1 MYHPQCVPANAVWP
15 QPDPEVD
22 RLKAELTRLRSDLEK
37 AIEALEHIKQ
47 WSEAYPLAVFQE
59 PDFAKARE
67 VLEANGMTLDAISAS
82 NMRHVL
88 SRIGPL
94 VSHVL
99 SQLENSKPPPATI
112 GHLDNGKTA
121 LAGCPRCGHRHPPD
135 GLCLV

>member
-1 MYHPQCVPANAVWP
+1 MSDALRAQIEEHNT
-15 QPDPEVD
+15 
-22 RLKAELTRLRSDLEK
+22 AELTRLRSDLEK
-37 AIEALEHIKQ
+37 AIEALEHVKQ

-88 SRIGPL
+88 SSIGPL

-99 SQLENSKPPPATI
+99 SQLENSKTPIDAAA
-112 GHLDNGKTA
+112 DS
-121 LAGCPRCGHRHPPD
+121 CP
-135 GLCLV
+135 